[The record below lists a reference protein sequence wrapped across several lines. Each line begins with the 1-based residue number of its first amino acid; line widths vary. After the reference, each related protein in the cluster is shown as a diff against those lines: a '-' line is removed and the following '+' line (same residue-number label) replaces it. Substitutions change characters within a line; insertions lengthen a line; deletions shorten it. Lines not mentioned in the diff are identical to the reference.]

1 MNDVPQRH
9 DSPYRIGY
17 RAAARYR
24 VGDQFLGALNEPALL
39 EYPDQP
45 SRIEF
50 AAGYEAAIARRYP
63 DGILIDPAGRLLSG
77 KQSNPAGGVRVRS

>member
-39 EYPDQP
+39 GYPDQP

-50 AAGYEAAIARRYP
+50 AAGYEAAMARRYP
-63 DGILIDPAGRLLSG
+63 GGILLDTAGRLIAG
-77 KQSNPAGGVRVRS
+77 QPTDPAGGVYV